1 MEKIL
6 LAIDSQR
13 INYSVIEFAHYVA
26 KLTGSKLT
34 GIFIEAPVYE
44 TISETNEIKNHSGN
58 EKNVLST
65 ESGKAFMNAEQS
77 ILFFKEA
84 CTKEKFHFEV
94 LRDQVS
100 LLEDLIFESR
110 FADLLIIDAE
120 ASNNQIDDGSYF
132 AKEILAKA
140 ECPVIVTPA
149 SFKGID
155 EVVFCYDGSRSA
167 VFAMKQFT
175 YLFPQFSDKK
185 VVVLEVNE
193 EDVSTIYEKEKIRG
207 LLKGHYSQIGFQ
219 VLNGDPT
226 IELFTYLLQK
236 KNAFI
241 VMGAYGRKMMSN
253 ILNRSRADLVL
264 RITDLPFF
272 ITHV

>member
-6 LAIDSQR
+6 LAMNSQR

-26 KLTGSKLT
+26 KLTGSKIT
-34 GIFIEAPVYE
+34 GIFIEPPISE
-44 TISETNEIKNHSGN
+44 TISEIIEIQNDSGSAKNGC
-58 EKNVLST
+58 ST
-65 ESGKAFMNAEQS
+65 KTGKSYMSTEQS
-77 ILFFKEA
+77 ILFFKDA
-84 CTKEKFHFEV
+84 CTKERFHFEV
-94 LRDQVS
+94 FRDQVS
-100 LLEDLIFESR
+100 HLEDLIFESR
-110 FADLLIIDAE
+110 FADLLIIDAD
-120 ASNNQIDDGSYF
+120 ASNTNIGESNYY
-132 AKEILAKA
+132 AKEILTKA
-140 ECPVIVTPA
+140 ECPVIITPA

-167 VFAMKQFT
+167 VFAIKQFT
-175 YLFPQFSDKK
+175 YLFPQFNDKK
-185 VVVLEVNE
+185 IVVLEVNE
-193 EDVSTIYEKEKIRG
+193 ESISTIYEKEKIRG

-236 KNAFI
+236 KDAFI
-241 VMGAYGRKMMSN
+241 VMGAYGRKLLSN
-253 ILNRSRADLVL
+253 ILNSSRADLVL